1 MLFACAIWG
10 HAFGVQFSVQDGVR
24 GSVGKLGVLF
34 CSVLQ
39 WAILAP
45 VHIRGAVVYLFAR
58 TIPLHGLVVK

>member
-34 CSVLQ
+34 HSMLR
-39 WAILAP
+39 WALLALA
-45 VHIRGAVVYLFAR
+45 HIRGAVLYLLVY
-58 TIPLHGLVVK
+58 TIPLHRLVVK